1 MENNLKNFAMGG
13 YQIKRFTYL
22 RNGQLIQCKPSKS
35 EKFVLVEDYFGDRSL
50 MWVACIENGVE
61 LWRHNVTD
69 IVRLTHEKIA

>member
-1 MENNLKNFAMGG
+1 MGG
-13 YQIKRFTYL
+13 YPIKRFTYL

-35 EKFVLVEDYFGDRSL
+35 EKFVLVEDYFGDRSI
-50 MWVACIENGVE
+50 MWVACLENEVE